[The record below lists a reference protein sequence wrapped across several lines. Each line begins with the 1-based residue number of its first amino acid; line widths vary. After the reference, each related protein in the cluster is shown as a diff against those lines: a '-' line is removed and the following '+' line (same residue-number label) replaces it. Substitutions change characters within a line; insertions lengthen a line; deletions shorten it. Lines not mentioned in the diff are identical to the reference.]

1 MPVRHRRSNR
11 RRAQSRVVNQPPT
24 ARPVTR
30 PALPTSPPHRRTPKL
45 LATRPSFVTR
55 YRPPASTHCTHP
67 SPINRR
73 NNRLKFFRLTPSPS
87 ISSTSPHCSSV
98 SRGTGTNGPTG
109 NNRIRAGLIPHPS
122 ASHGAAQH
130 AAPQSAHLP
139 SSADHADASQPQSP
153 AFSLQPH
160 FSLQEF
166 PLQSARTDEPS
177 QPNPSFF
184 HTARTAPT
192 FLHSPKKSG
201 PYVARRGSR
210 ARNNI
215 STVTSP
221 PGLGR
226 RAPPRPNCQ
235 KKVLL
240 FASCLQ

>member
-11 RRAQSRVVNQPPT
+11 QSSVSGREPTPT

-30 PALPTSPPHRRTPKL
+30 LALPTSPPHRRNPKL

-55 YRPPASTHCTHP
+55 YRPPAPTHCTHP

-73 NNRLKFFRLTPSPS
+73 NNRLKFFPLAPNGSPPSPS

-98 SRGTGTNGPTG
+98 SRGTGTKGPTG

-153 AFSLQPH
+153 
-160 FSLQEF
+160 
-166 PLQSARTDEPS
+166 
-177 QPNPSFF
+177 
-184 HTARTAPT
+184 
-192 FLHSPKKSG
+192 G
-201 PYVARRGSR
+201 PR

-215 STVTSP
+215 SITTSP

-226 RAPPRPNCQ
+226 RAPPRPT
-235 KKVLL
+235 V
-240 FASCLQ
+240 

>member
-30 PALPTSPPHRRTPKL
+30 LALPTSPPHRRTPKL

-55 YRPPASTHCTHP
+55 YRPPAPTHCTHP

-73 NNRLKFFRLTPSPS
+73 NNRLKFFPLVPNGSPPSPS

-98 SRGTGTNGPTG
+98 SRGTGINGPTG

-139 SSADHADASQPQSP
+139 SSAGHAGASLPQSP
-153 AFSLQPH
+153 EFSLQPH
-160 FSLQEF
+160 FALQEF
-166 PLQSARTDEPS
+166 PLQPARTDEPA
-177 QPNPSFF
+177 QPNPSSF
-184 HTARTAPT
+184 HTTRTAPT
-192 FLHSPKKSG
+192 FLNSQKNQALMLRAGG
-201 PYVARRGSR
+201 PGPGTTFLRSLPLRVSADARRRVG
-210 ARNNI
+210 N
-215 STVTSP
+215 
-221 PGLGR
+221 
-226 RAPPRPNCQ
+226 
-235 KKVLL
+235 
-240 FASCLQ
+240 

>member
-30 PALPTSPPHRRTPKL
+30 LALPTSPPHRRTPKL

-55 YRPPASTHCTHP
+55 YRPPAPTHCTHP

-73 NNRLKFFRLTPSPS
+73 NNRLKFFPLAPHGPPPSPS

-98 SRGTGTNGPTG
+98 SRGTAVNGPAG
-109 NNRIRAGLIPHPS
+109 NNRIRAGLIPRPS

-130 AAPQSAHLP
+130 AAPRSAHLP
-139 SSADHADASQPQSP
+139 SSADHAGASQPQSP
-153 AFSLQPH
+153 EFSLQPH

-166 PLQSARTDEPS
+166 QLQPEFPLQP
-177 QPNPSFF
+177 
-184 HTARTAPT
+184 ARTAPT
-192 FLHSPKKSG
+192 FLNSPKKNQALSCAQGAPGPEQHFYCHSPSG
-201 PYVARRGSR
+201 CRPTR
-210 ARNNI
+210 AAA
-215 STVTSP
+215 T
-221 PGLGR
+221 
-226 RAPPRPNCQ
+226 NCR
-235 KKVLL
+235 KKGFL

>member
-11 RRAQSRVVNQPPT
+11 QSSVSGREPTPT

-30 PALPTSPPHRRTPKL
+30 LALPTSPPHRRTPKL

-55 YRPPASTHCTHP
+55 YRPPAPTHCTHP
-67 SPINRR
+67 NPINRC
-73 NNRLKFFRLTPSPS
+73 NNRLKFFPLAPNGSPPSPP
-87 ISSTSPHCSSV
+87 ISSTSPHCSSL

-139 SSADHADASQPQSP
+139 SSADPADASQPQSP
-153 AFSLQPH
+153 EFSLQPH

-166 PLQSARTDEPS
+166 PLQPARTDEPA
-177 QPNPSFF
+177 QPNPSSF

-192 FLHSPKKSG
+192 FLNSPKKSG
-201 PYVARRGSR
+201 PYVARRGPR
-210 ARNNI
+210 DRNNI
-215 STVTSP
+215 SSVTPSR
-221 PGLGR
+221 GLGR
-226 RAPPRPNCQ
+226 RAPPRPT
-235 KKVLL
+235 VEGT
-240 FASCLQ
+240 AYY

>member
-1 MPVRHRRSNR
+1 MPVWHRRSNR

-30 PALPTSPPHRRTPKL
+30 LALPISPPHRRTPKL

-55 YRPPASTHCTHP
+55 YRPPAPTHCTHP

-73 NNRLKFFRLTPSPS
+73 NNRLKFFPLAPNGSPPSPS

-153 AFSLQPH
+153 EFSLQP
-160 FSLQEF
+160 EF
-166 PLQSARTDEPS
+166 PLQPARTDEPA
-177 QPNPSFF
+177 QPNLGSF

-192 FLHSPKKSG
+192 FLNSKKKSG
-201 PYVARRGSR
+201 PYVARRGPGPGTTFLLHSPSGSR
-210 ARNNI
+210 PTRAAATNCRRN
-215 STVTSP
+215 
-221 PGLGR
+221 G
-226 RAPPRPNCQ
+226 
-235 KKVLL
+235 LL
-240 FASCLQ
+240 FASRLQ

>member
-1 MPVRHRRSNR
+1 MAAILTNGVLKTRSAPIFQPLLAAGALQGLWEHKGPRCPPANAAHSPPRRSPAPA
-11 RRAQSRVVNQPPT
+11 RARHAAPDGQAHSQPTDPSQQSPQSSVSGREPTPT

-30 PALPTSPPHRRTPKL
+30 LALPTSPPHRRTPKL

-55 YRPPASTHCTHP
+55 YRPPAPTHCTHH

-73 NNRLKFFRLTPSPS
+73 NNRLKFFPLAPTGSPPSPS

-153 AFSLQPH
+153 EFSLQPH
-160 FSLQEF
+160 FSLQE
-166 PLQSARTDEPS
+166 
-177 QPNPSFF
+177 
-184 HTARTAPT
+184 
-192 FLHSPKKSG
+192 
-201 PYVARRGSR
+201 
-210 ARNNI
+210 
-215 STVTSP
+215 
-221 PGLGR
+221 
-226 RAPPRPNCQ
+226 
-235 KKVLL
+235 
-240 FASCLQ
+240 